1 MLQMMMLRSISR
13 QLERKMIIREIDIKM
28 IARYR
33 GIDRQKYRQINK
45 IAAKIWDET
54 ESLLLLWLKNKL
66 NE

>member
-1 MLQMMMLRSISR
+1 
-13 QLERKMIIREIDIKM
+13 MIIREIDIKM

-33 GIDRQKYRQINK
+33 GIDRQKDRQINK